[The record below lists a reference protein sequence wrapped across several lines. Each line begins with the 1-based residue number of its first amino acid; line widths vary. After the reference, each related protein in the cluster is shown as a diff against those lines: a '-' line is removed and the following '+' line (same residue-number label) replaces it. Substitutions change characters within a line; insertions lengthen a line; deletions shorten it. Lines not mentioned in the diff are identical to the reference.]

1 MPRADIEIVAR
12 AVPATDRT
20 QYFGIPSTKV
30 SRALLDARNRV
41 MPGRLRE
48 AADEA
53 YQQGWLLRDEYA
65 HVLAELEE
73 P

>member
-1 MPRADIEIVAR
+1 
-12 AVPATDRT
+12 
-20 QYFGIPSTKV
+20 
-30 SRALLDARNRV
+30 

-53 YQQGWLLRDEYA
+53 YRQGWLLRDEYA